1 MALRALVWRLIVF
14 IPARIKQ
21 TARLLTVLSAF
32 FSSSAFAAPAHED
45 VSFTVSLRTSGSA
58 SIHADVYNNPKNIGV
73 TILAVH
79 GYTERGSMWQPL
91 TNAIFADNVLGFA
104 VKRVIAIDMPL
115 HGGSGAPS
123 LPSPTKFGDLL
134 IDDNLSVVVQSIDAL
149 RQLGKGAQV
158 IMGHSMGGL
167 EVQAAQEA
175 LLAQNSSLAKHGIF
189 GAILV
194 DAVPAR
200 GTQWTQLFA
209 PDITP
214 FIVTTPELGTFVSV
228 PAALGPFGGGF
239 TTLSNTIAPNA
250 PSSAT
255 FVANGWSSPEPITTT
270 LQLVGTTAP
279 LWRPFVRQNAFALR
293 NGTVLSVIA
302 GSQDVLTPIVD
313 QPILYTYLSGLPAT
327 GVTLYRPVVADD
339 AVHSVYISNPTEVL
353 AALRNGVIH

>member
-1 MALRALVWRLIVF
+1 MF
-14 IPARIKQ
+14 TSARIGH
-21 TARLLTVLSAF
+21 TARLLAGLSVLV
-32 FSSSAFAAPAHED
+32 SSVALAAPAHED
-45 VSFTVSLRTSGSA
+45 LSFNVSLRGTGSV
-58 SIHADVYNNPKNIGV
+58 SIHADVFNNPKNIGV

-91 TNAIFADNVLGFA
+91 TDAIFADKVLGLA
-104 VKRVIAIDMPL
+104 VKRVIAIDMPA
-115 HGGSGAPS
+115 HGGSGIPS

-134 IDDNLSVVVQSIDAL
+134 IEDNVSVVVHSVDAL
-149 RQLGKGAQV
+149 RGLGKGAQI

-167 EVQAAQEA
+167 EVQASQEA
-175 LLAQNSSLAKHGIF
+175 LLAQSSSFAKHGVF

-200 GTQWTQLFA
+200 GSQWTQLFA

-214 FIVTTPELGTFVSV
+214 FIVNDPVLGTIVSI
-228 PAALGPFGGGF
+228 PAALQPFGGGF
-239 TTLSNTIAPNA
+239 TTLSVTIPSNT

-270 LQLVGTTAP
+270 VELVGTSGP
-279 LWRPFVRQNAFALR
+279 LQRPFVRQSAFAPS
-293 NGTVLSVIA
+293 NGTVLTVIA

-313 QPILYTYLSGLPAT
+313 QPILYTYLTGLPST
-327 GVTLYRPVVADD
+327 GVTLYRPIVADD

-353 AALRNGVIH
+353 AALRDGITH